1 MKLLRYYLQVF
12 LPLMVAFAAYQFL
25 AVPYLEPPRSEG
37 SEQWPEK
44 QEPISF
50 GSKWWEPYFLAAAWQ
65 RNNPLMIERDECILL
80 YQTREQ
86 ISDTR
91 WRFKPLTIVVPQRS
105 TDGSQ
110 RAIFIENPK
119 GAEIQFKKPFDWA
132 SGNPPPIVSGQL
144 LGEIKIYA
152 PADASSNAGELLIET
167 KDMRIDRRQVW
178 TTEAIKMRIG
188 NSYIE
193 GRYLSIYMD
202 RDLLSEQPATAPPDP
217 SPFPGLDYLELF
229 YVDRVDMALPAGGL
243 WPSQQNDNSRQRPA
257 SASLRCGGT
266 FGFQFHQLLATL
278 KNGVHMEHRVEGL
291 PVDTFDCHE
300 LKLTLG
306 VPSPNEKKDLAPPA
320 SDEKWKI
327 DRLEAVGAP
336 GRDYTDQ
343 SNWVQMKAPGMQAE
357 AQGQYLLMDFVHGMV
372 TLSNALPG
380 TAPRNSSRV
389 HLRRES
395 LQVSSPQVQLQN
407 PDLIQ
412 TSGQNSIKRLG
423 WMIAEGIGIAQMDSP
438 DDSWA
443 LRWSKRLIIRPHEER
458 DVIQIEGGANISS
471 SQRGR
476 FIAENLTM
484 WVMPVAGE
492 LAQRLTP
499 QYPDGKCPDFV
510 PDVIHARGDVM
521 VNSTELHAQVDEMT
535 IRFRYPKSTPQI
547 QFPTES
553 VPRNTLSNNI
563 NNGIPSGL
571 AATNTTP
578 ATVSSSTPNLILVDE
593 AASARSIDPTPAASQ
608 PAWPRP
614 NAPSQGMVSLPASK
628 KKVTPLNVHGRMLE
642 AQIVRSGQESN
653 VESLTIEGQFKLTR
667 EPVSEDLMMPLN
679 VTGER
684 LVLKS
689 ESNDWTNIHLMG
701 QPAKVAVGSGWIIS
715 DELQLSQSDQLFWV
729 DHPGELVIPT
739 EAISPQP
746 SPALQPAINSGP
758 GLLRS
763 DTGGIPG
770 GDGLASITWR
780 SPPRLQWGEYMT
792 FDGKVARFGGGVT
805 LDCRMQTAPNTLWH
819 VLASS
824 STLTLEM
831 ASPIPLRYQGIRNE
845 TSPRPADSPTP
856 ELRIASLDGDVDIK
870 AVQTDL
876 QGDRQSTENL
886 LVPHLEFNLATQTW
900 IGLGPGQLLSRR
912 LGQSNPMSSTATSLG
927 TPRAP
932 GPVPTGP
939 PTLQCLHLTFL
950 GRVEG
955 SMQKR
960 MVSFYDKIDSLL
972 GPIKDWNGAVDVRY
986 AETLG
991 PNQSRLLCDQLNL
1004 FDSSGLSYNQNRMGP
1019 KQAAWEID
1027 ALGNAQLASRTDS
1040 GDVVID
1046 GNRIGYT
1053 ALEDSVRIEGSSR
1066 RAASI
1071 RRIPIAGQQGE
1082 ADEFQVSSATMRLKT
1097 GQLDAQIR
1105 RIEGAVPP
1113 QFQRPV
1119 DTQSSGAPSPQS
1131 KPGTPNAPGSALPSP
1146 RDFNPL
1152 QPRGNGR

>member
-12 LPLMVAFAAYQFL
+12 LPLMVAFATYQFL
-25 AVPYLEPPRSEG
+25 AVPYLEPLRSDG
-37 SEQWPEK
+37 SERFVENQ
-44 QEPISF
+44 QPISVD
-50 GSKWWEPYFLAAAWQ
+50 SNWWEPYFIATAWQ
-65 RNNPLMIERDECILL
+65 RNNPLVIERDECILL

-105 TDGSQ
+105 ADGSQ

-202 RDLLSEQPATAPPDP
+202 RDLLSEQPASAPPDL

-229 YVDRVDMALPAGGL
+229 YVDRVDMSLPAGGL

-306 VPSPNEKKDLAPPA
+306 VPSPNEKKDIEPAA
-320 SDEKWKI
+320 SDGKWKI

-336 GRDYTDQ
+336 GRDYSDQ

-412 TSGQNSIKRLG
+412 ATGPTGIKRLG

-443 LRWSKRLIIRPHEER
+443 IRWSKRLVIRPHDER

-484 WVMPVAGE
+484 WVMPVVGE
-492 LAQRLTP
+492 LAQQLTP
-499 QYPDGKCPDFV
+499 QYPEGKCPDFV

-521 VNSTELHAQVDEMT
+521 VNSTELHAQVDEMA

-547 QFPTES
+547 QFPAAS
-553 VPRNTLSNNI
+553 VPPNSISTNTSN
-563 NNGIPSGL
+563 GL
-571 AATNTTP
+571 ASP
-578 ATVSSSTPNLILVDE
+578 SILADE
-593 AASARSIDPTPAASQ
+593 AASTRSIAPATPSGASQ
-608 PAWPRP
+608 TNSPRP
-614 NAPSQGMVSLPASK
+614 NAASQGMVSLPTSN
-628 KKVTPLNVHGRMLE
+628 KKVTPLNVQGRMLE
-642 AQIVRSGQESN
+642 AQILRSGQESN
-653 VESLTIEGQFKLTR
+653 VESLTIEGQFRLTR
-667 EPVSEDLMMPLN
+667 EPVAEDLMMPLN

-689 ESNDWTNIHLMG
+689 ESNDWTNIHLVG

-739 EAISPQP
+739 EAIAPLQNP
-746 SPALQPAINSGP
+746 SPEPTNHSGP

-763 DTGGIPG
+763 DTKSAQNS
-770 GDGLASITWR
+770 DSLSSITWR

-792 FDGKVARFGGGVT
+792 FDGRIARFGGGVT
-805 LDCRMQTAPNTLWH
+805 LDCRMQTAPDTLWH

-831 ASPIPLRYQGIRNE
+831 ANQVPLRYQALRNE
-845 TSPRPADSPTP
+845 ANSLPTVSPKP

-870 AVQTDL
+870 AVQTNL
-876 QGDRQSTENL
+876 QGDRQSSENL
-886 LVPHLEFNLATQTW
+886 LLPRLEFNLATQTW

-912 LGQSNPMSSTATSLG
+912 LGLANPMTSTATSFG
-927 TPRAP
+927 PSKAP
-932 GPVPTGP
+932 GPLPIGSP
-939 PTLQCLHLTFL
+939 SLQCLHLTFL

-955 SMQKR
+955 SMQQR
-960 MVSFYDKIDSLL
+960 MVSFYDRIDSLL

-1004 FDSSGLSYNQNRMGP
+1004 FDSSGLSYNQNRIGP

-1046 GNRIGYT
+1046 GNRIGYA

-1119 DTQSSGAPSPQS
+1119 DAQTPGVPGPQS
-1131 KPGTPNAPGSALPSP
+1131 KQGTPNAPGSALPSP

>member
-12 LPLMVAFAAYQFL
+12 LPLMVAFATYQFL
-25 AVPYLEPPRSEG
+25 AVPYLEPLRSDG
-37 SEQWPEK
+37 SERFVGNQ
-44 QEPISF
+44 QPISV
-50 GSKWWEPYFLAAAWQ
+50 GSNWWEPYFIATAWQ
-65 RNNPLMIERDECILL
+65 RNNPLVIERDECILL

-105 TDGSQ
+105 ADGSQ

-144 LGEIKIYA
+144 LGEIKIYS

-202 RDLLSEQPATAPPDP
+202 RDLLSEQPASAPPDP

-229 YVDRVDMALPAGGL
+229 YVDRVDMSLPAGGL

-306 VPSPNEKKDLAPPA
+306 VPSPSEKKDIDPAA
-320 SDEKWKI
+320 SDGKWKI

-389 HLRRES
+389 HLRREA

-412 TSGQNSIKRLG
+412 TTGPTSVKRLG

-443 LRWSKRLIIRPHEER
+443 IRWSKRLVIRPHDER

-484 WVMPVAGE
+484 WVMPVVGE
-492 LAQRLTP
+492 LAQQLTP
-499 QYPDGKCPDFV
+499 QYPEGKCPDFV

-521 VNSTELHAQVDEMT
+521 VNSTELHAQVDEMA
-535 IRFRYPKSTPQI
+535 IRFRYPKSTTQI
-547 QFPTES
+547 QLPAAS
-553 VPRNTLSNNI
+553 VPPNSFSTNTSN
-563 NNGIPSGL
+563 GL
-571 AATNTTP
+571 ASP
-578 ATVSSSTPNLILVDE
+578 SILADE
-593 AASARSIDPTPAASQ
+593 AASTRSAASTRPIAPAPATPQ
-608 PAWPRP
+608 PNSPRP
-614 NAPSQGMVSLPASK
+614 NAASQRMVSLPTSN
-628 KKVTPLNVHGRMLE
+628 KKVTPLNVQGRMLE
-642 AQIVRSGQESN
+642 AQILRSGQESN
-653 VESLTIEGQFKLTR
+653 VESLTVEGQFRLTR
-667 EPVSEDLMMPLN
+667 EPVAEDLMMPLD

-689 ESNDWTNIHLMG
+689 ESNDWTNIHLVG

-739 EAISPQP
+739 EAIAPLQNP
-746 SPALQPAINSGP
+746 SPEPTNPSSP

-763 DTGGIPG
+763 DTRNPQNS
-770 GDGLASITWR
+770 DSLSSITWR

-792 FDGKVARFGGGVT
+792 FDGKIARFGGGVT
-805 LDCRMQTAPNTLWH
+805 LDCRMQTAPDTLWH

-831 ASPIPLRYQGIRNE
+831 ANQVPLRYQGLRSEANPLP
-845 TSPRPADSPTP
+845 TVSPKP

-870 AVQTDL
+870 AVQTNL
-876 QGDRQSTENL
+876 QGDRQSAENL
-886 LVPHLEFNLATQTW
+886 LLPRLEFNLATQTW

-912 LGQSNPMSSTATSLG
+912 VGQANPMTSTATSFG
-927 TPRAP
+927 PPKAP
-932 GPVPTGP
+932 GPLPIGSP
-939 PTLQCLHLTFL
+939 SLQCLHLTFL

-955 SMQKR
+955 SMQQR
-960 MVSFYDKIDSLL
+960 MVSFYDRIDSLL

-1004 FDSSGLSYNQNRMGP
+1004 FDSSGLSYNQNRIGP

-1046 GNRIGYT
+1046 GNRIGYA

-1119 DTQSSGAPSPQS
+1119 DAQTPPSPQS
-1131 KPGTPNAPGSALPSP
+1131 KQGTPNAPGSALPSP

>member
-1 MKLLRYYLQVF
+1 MKLLRHYLQVF
-12 LPLMVAFAAYQFL
+12 LPLMVAFATYQLL
-25 AVPYLEPPRSEG
+25 AVPLLEPLHSNG
-37 SEQWPEK
+37 SEHWLEK
-44 QEPISF
+44 QEPISLD
-50 GSKWWEPYFLAAAWQ
+50 SKWWEPYFIATSWQ
-65 RNNPLMIERDECILL
+65 RNNPLVIERDECILL

-105 TDGSQ
+105 ADGNQ

-152 PADASSNAGELLIET
+152 PADASSNSGELLIET

-188 NSYIE
+188 NSYVE

-202 RDLLSEQPATAPPDP
+202 RDLLSEQTMVAPPDP
-217 SPFPGLDYLELF
+217 TPFPGLDYLELF

-243 WPSQQNDNSRQRPA
+243 WPSQQNDDSRQRPA

-306 VPSPNEKKDLAPPA
+306 LPSPDEKRDLAPDA
-320 SDEKWKI
+320 SNEKWKI

-343 SNWVQMKAPGMQAE
+343 SHWVQMKAPGMQAE
-357 AQGQYLLMDFVHGMV
+357 AHGQYLLMDFVHGMV

-412 TSGQNSIKRLG
+412 TSRQKGIRRLG
-423 WMIAEGIGIAQMDSP
+423 WMIADGIGIAQMDSS

-443 LRWSKRLIIRPHEER
+443 LRWSKRLVIRPHEER

-471 SQRGR
+471 TQRGR

-484 WVMPVAGE
+484 WIVPVAGE
-492 LAQRLTP
+492 LAERLKS
-499 QYPDGKCPDFV
+499 QYPDGNGPAFV
-510 PDVIHARGDVM
+510 PDVIHAKGDVM
-521 VNSTELHAQVDEMT
+521 VNSPELHAQVDEMT
-535 IRFRYPKSTPQI
+535 IRFRYPTTTPKI
-547 QFPTES
+547 QFPAASLPQHALSSTSHIS
-553 VPRNTLSNNI
+553 VP
-563 NNGIPSGL
+563 NGPPSPIDPL
-571 AATNTTP
+571 T
-578 ATVSSSTPNLILVDE
+578 DE
-593 AASARSIDPTPAASQ
+593 ASSAPITATQSKVLPTPL
-608 PAWPRP
+608 PRANPSPQSMVTLP
-614 NAPSQGMVSLPASK
+614 NSDK
-628 KKVTPLNVHGRMLE
+628 KLVPLHVRGKMLE
-642 AQIVRSGQESN
+642 AQIIRSGQESN
-653 VESLTIEGQFKLTR
+653 VESLTIEGQFQLTR

-689 ESNDWTNIHLMG
+689 ESNDLTNIHLVG
-701 QPAKVAVGSGWIIS
+701 QPARVAIGSGWIIS

-739 EAISPQP
+739 EAIAP
-746 SPALQPAINSGP
+746 SPGSALQPAITAGP

-763 DTGGIPG
+763 DNGGIQNAN
-770 GDGLASITWR
+770 GLSSITWR

-792 FDGKVARFGGGVT
+792 FDGKLARFGGGVT
-805 LDCRMQTAPNTLWH
+805 LDCRMQTAPDTLWH
-819 VLASS
+819 ILASS

-831 ASPIPLRYQGIRNE
+831 ASQIPLRYQGIRNE
-845 TSPRPADSPTP
+845 ANSPLPLTSKP

-876 QGDRQSTENL
+876 QGSRQSAENL

-912 LGQSNPMSSTATSLG
+912 LGQANPMASSVPSLG
-927 TPRAP
+927 GPKAP
-932 GPVPTGP
+932 GPSLTGP
-939 PTLQCLHLTFL
+939 TTLQCLHLTFL

-955 SMQKR
+955 SMQQR

-1046 GNRIGYT
+1046 GNRIGYA
-1053 ALEDSVRIEGSSR
+1053 ALEDMVRIEGSSR

-1119 DTQSSGAPSPQS
+1119 DTKTQGAPSPQS
-1131 KPGTPNAPGSALPSP
+1131 QQGTPNAPGSALPSP

>member
-12 LPLMVAFAAYQFL
+12 LPLMVAFATYQFL
-25 AVPYLEPPRSEG
+25 AVPYLEPLRSDG
-37 SEQWPEK
+37 SERFVENQ
-44 QEPISF
+44 QPISF

-65 RNNPLMIERDECILL
+65 RNNPLVIERDECILL

-105 TDGSQ
+105 ADGSQ

-202 RDLLSEQPATAPPDP
+202 RDLLSEQPASAPPDP

-229 YVDRVDMALPAGGL
+229 YVDRVDMSLPAGGL

-306 VPSPNEKKDLAPPA
+306 VPGPSEKKDVDPVA
-320 SDEKWKI
+320 SDGKWKI

-336 GRDYTDQ
+336 GRDYSDQ

-412 TSGQNSIKRLG
+412 TKGPTGIKRLG

-443 LRWSKRLIIRPHEER
+443 LRWSKRLVIRPHEER

-484 WVMPVAGE
+484 WVMPVVDE
-492 LAQRLTP
+492 LAQQLAP
-499 QYPDGKCPDFV
+499 QYPEGKCPDFV

-521 VNSTELHAQVDEMT
+521 VNSTELHAQVDEMA
-535 IRFRYPKSTPQI
+535 IRFRYPRSTPQI
-547 QFPTES
+547 QPPAAS
-553 VPRNTLSNNI
+553 VPPNSIGTNA
-563 NNGIPSGL
+563 NNGLASPSIL
-571 AATNTTP
+571 A
-578 ATVSSSTPNLILVDE
+578 DE
-593 AASARSIDPTPAASQ
+593 AASTRSIAPATTGGASQ
-608 PAWPRP
+608 TNWPRP
-614 NAPSQGMVSLPASK
+614 NAVPQGMVSLPTST
-628 KKVTPLNVHGRMLE
+628 KKVTPLNVQGRMLE
-642 AQIVRSGQESN
+642 AQILRSGQESN
-653 VESLTIEGQFKLTR
+653 IESLTIEGQFRLTR
-667 EPVSEDLMMPLN
+667 EPVAEDLMMPLN

-689 ESNDWTNIHLMG
+689 ESNDWTSIHLVG

-715 DELQLSQSDQLFWV
+715 DELQLSQSDQLFWI

-739 EAISPQP
+739 EAISPLPDP
-746 SPALQPAINSGP
+746 SPNPTNNSGL

-763 DTGGIPG
+763 DTNSAQNGI
-770 GDGLASITWR
+770 GLSSITWR

-792 FDGKVARFGGGVT
+792 FDGKIARFGGGVT
-805 LDCRMQTAPNTLWH
+805 LDCRMQTAPDTLWH

-831 ASPIPLRYQGIRNE
+831 ANQVPLRYQGPRNE
-845 TSPRPADSPTP
+845 AKSLPAVTPKP
-856 ELRIASLDGDVDIK
+856 ELRIATLDGDVDIK
-870 AVQTDL
+870 AVQTNL
-876 QGDRQSTENL
+876 HSDRQSAENL
-886 LVPHLEFNLATQTW
+886 LVPHLEFNLSTQTW

-912 LGQSNPMSSTATSLG
+912 VGQANPMASTATSFG
-927 TPRAP
+927 PPKAP
-932 GPVPTGP
+932 GPLPVGP
-939 PTLQCLHLTFL
+939 PSLQCLHLSFL

-955 SMQKR
+955 YMQQR

-972 GPIKDWNGAVDVRY
+972 GPIKDWNGAVDVKY

-1046 GNRIGYT
+1046 GNRIGYA
-1053 ALEDSVRIEGSSR
+1053 ALEDLVRIEGSSR

-1119 DTQSSGAPSPQS
+1119 DTQTPGVPGPQS
-1131 KPGTPNAPGSALPSP
+1131 KQGTPNAPGSALPSP